1 MSAES
6 KLPHTMFESIKIMK
20 THIFMGINEL
30 SENHSLNDMYYINL
44 WPTILYNKVNRYR
57 TSTNFMY
64 QVSNKIYKMSIQI
77 ILTKPWYSI

>member
-6 KLPHTMFESIKIMK
+6 KLPQTMFESIKIMK

-44 WPTILYNKVNRYR
+44 WPTTLP
-57 TSTNFMY
+57 
-64 QVSNKIYKMSIQI
+64 IQ
-77 ILTKPWYSI
+77 